1 MTERPARVLVTH
13 PRTRA
18 AERHE
23 RSVLDAEAPGPANEL
38 AVAAIVRAQLALAV
52 RFFLTLVGVL
62 VTVPLVVVK
71 VSWVRSLSF
80 AGVPA
85 SWIVLGAGFFP
96 VFVILGH
103 RYVAATERLED
114 RFVDVVE
121 RW

>member
-1 MTERPARVLVTH
+1 MTERPTRVTVTH

-18 AERHE
+18 AERPE
-23 RSVLDAEAPGPANEL
+23 RSVLDAEAPGSGNEL
-38 AVAAIVRAQLALAV
+38 AVAAIARAQFVLAM

-62 VTVPLVVVK
+62 LAVPLMVIK
-71 VSWVRSLSF
+71 VRSVRSF
-80 AGVPA
+80 TVAGVPM

-96 VFVILGH
+96 LFILLGH
-103 RYVAATERLED
+103 RYVLAAERLED